1 MSTNLA
7 AIDSFLTAT
16 ILSQTPLTYSVNIA
30 LYSYLTTHTSDL
42 ALFLTSHREIYFSR
56 FEYYTNRLTTFIQA
70 ITPHALSSSAQA
82 SSSSSTQP
90 KSKGSGFTAGAQT
103 VLPIPETFI
112 TNLIHPLFKSAS
124 SSVDESHFFCSIEF
138 LDLITAVLELYI
150 PQALNSKASLKPLS
164 SVLEFLLYIP
174 DATPSV
180 GLLERLI
187 SSKAGGDVLKKLMAS
202 KSTVA
207 KVFNSRLLEFYTC
220 RVTLLVGSCLVSH
233 GTSVEGALSDWVE
246 IVILKSVLE
255 DFEKQLEA
263 HNLRP
268 TRITGDPKKAL
279 KKEMKAAQQLPNLE
293 NMRALKPKTAAD
305 LRSQN
310 IFSALAVEE
319 LAEELSTRL
328 PPQGQVIEIP
338 RPQLDEHSF
347 TTLRRLLGNNVK
359 SPQSVPDVQEAL
371 KTLKTLITFQTLE
384 KIFGSFP
391 CASCCK
397 VCAGD
402 VVRGKGFYDVEP
414 GIRLPE
420 RSNVERSTVAPE
432 IVYHIGGS
440 LADKEKLKDGKSKS
454 SKSKGKEKVKK
465 PEELSQAEKADEAKS
480 PPPPELSGGQELQNI
495 LHAEDENSESRTYD
509 PSSMFPQL
517 AGPWRVILSTQAMKD
532 LLGTQH
538 NGTFQMVKKILEELA
553 TGYWN
558 RRSLTRPQLLGGTS
572 AGSGTVTYVP
582 PSDHGARKKGEKNED
597 TEPEWILE
605 EWKGNGGERVV
616 LKLYNAVYGKN
627 YRVLWGVEGAWDEL
641 EGGWLQIIKI
651 WRIGDHKEILESIPT
666 VLKAHK
672 GYSNNYI
679 RGCKLRQQETGK
691 GKTLRHLPARFVLS
705 EDTLKREQFG
715 ATVTDSGANKL
726 SREEALS
733 LHEALTTGKFY
744 TLNEQ
749 MFESIR
755 ASKKCGALPEFA
767 FDVSEEETE
776 IVRWWKSSVLILGR
790 SGTRKTTC
798 LVFKL
803 LAGYLTR
810 TGAGLEP
817 RQVGSSTITRSIMR

>member
-1 MSTNLA
+1 M
-7 AIDSFLTAT
+7 
-16 ILSQTPLTYSVNIA
+16 
-30 LYSYLTTHTSDL
+30 
-42 ALFLTSHREIYFSR
+42 
-56 FEYYTNRLTTFIQA
+56 
-70 ITPHALSSSAQA
+70 
-82 SSSSSTQP
+82 
-90 KSKGSGFTAGAQT
+90 
-103 VLPIPETFI
+103 
-112 TNLIHPLFKSAS
+112 
-124 SSVDESHFFCSIEF
+124 DESHLFCSIEF

-164 SVLEFLLYIP
+164 SVLECLLYIP
-174 DATPSV
+174 DATPGV

-207 KVFNSRLLEFYTC
+207 KIFNSQLLEFYTC
-220 RVTLLVGSCLVSH
+220 RVTLLVRSCLVSH

-246 IVILKSVLE
+246 IVTLKSALE

-268 TRITGDPKKAL
+268 IRISGDPKKAL
-279 KKEMKAAQQLPNLE
+279 KKQMKAAQQLPNLE
-293 NMRALKPKTAAD
+293 KMRALKPKTATD

-347 TTLRRLLGNNVK
+347 TMLRRLLGNNVK

-371 KTLKTLITFQTLE
+371 KTLRTLITFQILA
-384 KIFGSFP
+384 KILGSFP

-420 RSNVERSTVAPE
+420 RSNVERSTVVPE

-440 LADKEKLKDGKSKS
+440 LADKENLKGGKSKN
-454 SKSKGKEKVKK
+454 SKSKGKEEIKN
-465 PEELSQAEKADEAKS
+465 PEELRQAEKADEAKP
-480 PPPPELSGGQELQNI
+480 PPPPELPGGQELQSI
-495 LHAEDENSESRTYD
+495 LYAEDGNPESRTYD

-532 LLGTQH
+532 LVGTQH

-558 RRSLTRPQLLGGTS
+558 RRSLTRPHLLVGAS
-572 AGSGTVTYVP
+572 AGSGTVANIP
-582 PSDHGARKKGEKNED
+582 PSDHGARKRGAKNED
-597 TEPEWILE
+597 KEPEWILE
-605 EWKGNGGERVV
+605 EWQGNGGGRAV
-616 LKLYNAVYGKN
+616 LKLYKAVYGKN
-627 YRVLWGVEGAWDEL
+627 YRVLWGVECAWDDEL
-641 EGGWLQIIKI
+641 EGGWRQIIKI
-651 WRIGDHKEILESIPT
+651 WRIGDHKDILESIPT
-666 VLKAHK
+666 VLKTHK
-672 GYSNNYI
+672 GYSNDYI
-679 RGCKLRQQETGK
+679 GGCKLRQLETGK
-691 GKTLRHLPARFVLS
+691 GKTLRHLPARLKLS
-705 EDTLKREQFG
+705 KDALKREQLG
-715 ATVTDSGANKL
+715 ATGTDSSRNKL

-749 MFESIR
+749 MFESIQ
-755 ASKKCGALPEFA
+755 ASKKCGVLPEFA
-767 FDVSEEETE
+767 FDMSEEETK
-776 IVRWWKSSVLILGR
+776 IVKWWKSSVLILGR
-790 SGTRKTTC
+790 SGTGKTTC

-817 RQVGSSTITRSIMR
+817 RQVESSTITRSIMR

>member
-480 PPPPELSGGQELQNI
+480 PPPPELSGGQEL
-495 LHAEDENSESRTYD
+495 
-509 PSSMFPQL
+509 
-517 AGPWRVILSTQAMKD
+517 
-532 LLGTQH
+532 
-538 NGTFQMVKKILEELA
+538 
-553 TGYWN
+553 
-558 RRSLTRPQLLGGTS
+558 
-572 AGSGTVTYVP
+572 
-582 PSDHGARKKGEKNED
+582 
-597 TEPEWILE
+597 
-605 EWKGNGGERVV
+605 
-616 LKLYNAVYGKN
+616 
-627 YRVLWGVEGAWDEL
+627 
-641 EGGWLQIIKI
+641 
-651 WRIGDHKEILESIPT
+651 
-666 VLKAHK
+666 
-672 GYSNNYI
+672 
-679 RGCKLRQQETGK
+679 
-691 GKTLRHLPARFVLS
+691 
-705 EDTLKREQFG
+705 
-715 ATVTDSGANKL
+715 
-726 SREEALS
+726 
-733 LHEALTTGKFY
+733 
-744 TLNEQ
+744 
-749 MFESIR
+749 
-755 ASKKCGALPEFA
+755 
-767 FDVSEEETE
+767 
-776 IVRWWKSSVLILGR
+776 
-790 SGTRKTTC
+790 
-798 LVFKL
+798 
-803 LAGYLTR
+803 
-810 TGAGLEP
+810 
-817 RQVGSSTITRSIMR
+817 